1 MQKKLQCA
9 RCGKRM
15 EAGYIYKKKVYC
27 PVCFEKLKLEI
38 KSKNPNATIVYAVV
52 DAITHEKNTQRKLS
66 EWFG

>member
-1 MQKKLQCA
+1 
-9 RCGKRM
+9 M

-52 DAITHEKNTQRKLS
+52 DTATYEKDRQKKLT
-66 EWFG
+66 EWFGGER

>member
-1 MQKKLQCA
+1 
-9 RCGKRM
+9 M

-52 DAITHEKNTQRKLS
+52 DVITHEKNTQRKLS

>member
-1 MQKKLQCA
+1 
-9 RCGKRM
+9 M

-52 DAITHEKNTQRKLS
+52 DTVTYEKDRQKKIT
-66 EWFG
+66 EWFS

>member
-1 MQKKLQCA
+1 
-9 RCGKRM
+9 M

-66 EWFG
+66 E